1 MLRSVFIL
9 LFLSFAGSLVSQED
23 QGSYKLYRSKKDP
36 LLAEGKSRLTIQFV
50 GPTGK
55 PVTSRIK
62 FAMNSDS
69 VVPVIDE
76 TGSYTFITKASKYK
90 FNFIAPWWFNVPTDW
105 IELKPGT
112 KTVLRVQFE
121 AMEFR
126 LDEK

>member
-1 MLRSVFIL
+1 MLKSFFIVLFTL
-9 LFLSFAGSLVSQED
+9 LSTCLLSQED
-23 QGSYKLYRSKKDP
+23 QGSYKLYKSKKAP
-36 LLAEGKSRLTIQFV
+36 ELAEGKSRLTIQFI

-62 FAMNSDS
+62 FAMNKDS

-90 FNFIAPWWFNVPTDW
+90 FNFVAPWWYNVPTDS
-105 IELKPGT
+105 IELKPQ
-112 KTVLRVQFE
+112 KATVLRVQFE